1 MSVYT
6 CCFRYLCGS
15 TPRTSVPVHA
25 LPNIV
30 LDTTNMGHEVVIVK
44 SGLRICGTGAA
55 LGNTPILQNK
65 AYFEV
70 KLQQSGV
77 WGVGIA
83 SRAAELDRVP
93 LGSDTHSW
101 VLCSDGVLRHNAE
114 EPHRLAAHP
123 QEGDVLGVSF
133 DHVELNF
140 YINGKNTN
148 TPLTGF
154 KGPLYPVLYVDEGA
168 ILDVVFSNF
177 SYPPPTGFDAIM
189 VEKSLLGH
197 D

>member
-1 MSVYT
+1 M
-6 CCFRYLCGS
+6 
-15 TPRTSVPVHA
+15 
-25 LPNIV
+25 I
-30 LDTTNMGHEVVIVK
+30 GHEVVIVK
-44 SGLRICGTGAA
+44 NGLRICGTGAA

-83 SRAAELDRVP
+83 SPEAELDRVP
-93 LGSDTHSW
+93 LGSDAHSW
-101 VLCSDGVLRHNAE
+101 VLCSDCVLRHNSE
-114 EPHRLAAHP
+114 EPHRLVAPP

-154 KGPLYPVLYVDEGA
+154 KGTLYPVLYVDEGA
-168 ILDVVFSNF
+168 ILDVVFRDF
-177 SYPPPTGFDAIM
+177 SYPPPVGFDAIM
-189 VEKSLLGH
+189 IEKSILGH